1 VEHAIDDL
9 HSVGIANREGD
20 RMPKAGILLADDNAF
35 ILGHVR
41 QLLERDG
48 QFNIVASV
56 SKAETIVRETM
67 RLKPDVVVLDISMGE
82 VNGIDVATE
91 LRDSGSLSKVV
102 FLTVHDDS
110 ESVNAAMGAGG
121 SAYVVKTR
129 LSSDLASAIR
139 AALAG
144 KLFVS
149 PSLMFK
155 EK

>member
-1 VEHAIDDL
+1 
-9 HSVGIANREGD
+9 
-20 RMPKAGILLADDNAF
+20 MPKAGILLADDNAF

-41 QLLERDG
+41 QFLERDG

-67 RLKPDVVVLDISMGE
+67 RLRPDVVILDISMGE

-91 LRDSGSLSKVV
+91 LRDSGSQSKIV

-129 LSSDLASAIR
+129 LSTDLASAIR

>member
-1 VEHAIDDL
+1 
-9 HSVGIANREGD
+9 
-20 RMPKAGILLADDNAF
+20 MPKASILLADDNAF
-35 ILGHVR
+35 ILDHVR
-41 QLLERDG
+41 RLLERDG
-48 QFNIVASV
+48 QFNIVASIRNAD
-56 SKAETIVRETM
+56 SIVRETT
-67 RLKPDVVVLDISMGE
+67 RLKPDIIILDISMGE

-91 LRDSGSLSKVV
+91 LRDSGIRTKVV

-110 ESVNAAMGAGG
+110 ESVNAAIGAGG
-121 SAYVVKTR
+121 SAYVIKTR
-129 LSSDLASAIR
+129 LVTDLTSAIR

>member
-1 VEHAIDDL
+1 
-9 HSVGIANREGD
+9 
-20 RMPKAGILLADDNAF
+20 MPKASILLADDNAF
-35 ILGHVR
+35 ILNHVR

-48 QFNIVASV
+48 QFDIVAAVRDAGAIV
-56 SKAETIVRETM
+56 SETA
-67 RLKPDVVVLDISMGE
+67 RLKPDVLVLDISMGD

-91 LRDSGSLSKVV
+91 LRDSGSTSKVV
-102 FLTVHDDS
+102 FLTVHDDT

-129 LSSDLASAIR
+129 LNTDLSSAIR

>member
-1 VEHAIDDL
+1 
-9 HSVGIANREGD
+9 
-20 RMPKAGILLADDNAF
+20 MPKASILLADDNAF
-35 ILGHVR
+35 ILDHVR

-48 QFNIVASV
+48 QFNVVASV
-56 SKAETIVRETM
+56 KNAGAIVSETT
-67 RLKPDVVVLDISMGE
+67 RLKPDVIILDISMGD

-129 LSSDLASAIR
+129 LSTDLASAIR

-149 PSLMFK
+149 PSLMFR

>member
-1 VEHAIDDL
+1 
-9 HSVGIANREGD
+9 VGIANLERDG
-20 RMPKAGILLADDNAF
+20 MPKASILLADDNAF
-35 ILGHVR
+35 ILDHVR

-48 QFNIVASV
+48 QFNILASV
-56 SKAETIVRETM
+56 KNANTIVRETT
-67 RLKPDVVVLDISMGE
+67 RLKPDVLVLDISMGDM
-82 VNGIDVATE
+82 NGIDIATE
-91 LRDSGSLSKVV
+91 LRDLGSVAKVV

-129 LSSDLASAIR
+129 LSTDLALAIR

-144 KLFVS
+144 KFFVS
-149 PSLMFK
+149 PSLMFR

>member
-1 VEHAIDDL
+1 M
-9 HSVGIANREGD
+9 GIADREGD
-20 RMPKAGILLADDNAF
+20 GMPKASILLADDNAF
-35 ILGHVR
+35 ILDHVR
-41 QLLERDG
+41 RLLERDG
-48 QFNIVASV
+48 QFNIVASIRNAD
-56 SKAETIVRETM
+56 SIVRETT
-67 RLKPDVVVLDISMGE
+67 RLKPDIIILDISMGE

-91 LRDSGSLSKVV
+91 LRDSGIRTKVV

-110 ESVNAAMGAGG
+110 ESVNAAIGAGG
-121 SAYVVKTR
+121 SAYVIKTR
-129 LSSDLASAIR
+129 LVTDLTSAIR

>member
-1 VEHAIDDL
+1 
-9 HSVGIANREGD
+9 
-20 RMPKAGILLADDNAF
+20 MPKASILLADDNAF
-35 ILGHVR
+35 ILDHVR

-48 QFNIVASV
+48 QFDIVASV
-56 SKAETIVRETM
+56 RNADAIVGEAA
-67 RLKPDVVVLDISMGE
+67 RLKPDVVILDISMGD

-91 LRDSGSLSKVV
+91 LRDSGSRSKVV
-102 FLTVHDDS
+102 FLTVHDDA

-129 LSSDLASAIR
+129 LSIDLASAIR
-139 AALAG
+139 AALAN

>member
-1 VEHAIDDL
+1 
-9 HSVGIANREGD
+9 
-20 RMPKAGILLADDNAF
+20 MPKASILLADDNAF
-35 ILGHVR
+35 ILDHVR
-41 QLLERDG
+41 RLLERDG
-48 QFNIVASV
+48 QFNIVASIKNAD
-56 SKAETIVRETM
+56 SIVRETT
-67 RLKPDVVVLDISMGE
+67 RLKPDIIILDISMGE

-91 LRDSGSLSKVV
+91 LRDSGIRTKVV

-110 ESVNAAMGAGG
+110 ESVNAAIGAGG
-121 SAYVVKTR
+121 SAYVIKTR
-129 LSSDLASAIR
+129 LVTDLTSAIR

>member
-1 VEHAIDDL
+1 M
-9 HSVGIANREGD
+9 GIADREGD
-20 RMPKAGILLADDNAF
+20 GMPKASILLADDNAF
-35 ILGHVR
+35 ILDHVR
-41 QLLERDG
+41 RLLERDG
-48 QFNIVASV
+48 QFNIVASIKNAD
-56 SKAETIVRETM
+56 SIVRETT
-67 RLKPDVVVLDISMGE
+67 RLKPDIIILDISMGE

-91 LRDSGSLSKVV
+91 LRDSGIRTKVV

-110 ESVNAAMGAGG
+110 ESVNAAIGAGG
-121 SAYVVKTR
+121 SAYVIKTR
-129 LSSDLASAIR
+129 LVTDLTSAIR

>member
-1 VEHAIDDL
+1 
-9 HSVGIANREGD
+9 
-20 RMPKAGILLADDNAF
+20 MPKASILLADDNAF
-35 ILGHVR
+35 ILDHVR
-41 QLLERDG
+41 QMLERDG
-48 QFNIVASV
+48 QFNIVASI
-56 SKAETIVRETM
+56 KDAAAIVRETA
-67 RLKPDVVVLDISMGE
+67 RLKPDIIVLDISMGE
-82 VNGIDVATE
+82 VNGIDIATE
-91 LRDSGSLSKVV
+91 LRDSGIRTKIV

-121 SAYVVKTR
+121 SAYVIKTR
-129 LSSDLASAIR
+129 LSTDLSSAIR

>member
-1 VEHAIDDL
+1 
-9 HSVGIANREGD
+9 VGIADREGD
-20 RMPKAGILLADDNAF
+20 GMPKASILLADDNAF
-35 ILGHVR
+35 ILDHVR
-41 QLLERDG
+41 RLLERDG
-48 QFNIVASV
+48 QFNIVASIKNAD
-56 SKAETIVRETM
+56 SIVRETT
-67 RLKPDVVVLDISMGE
+67 RLKPDIIILDISMGE

-91 LRDSGSLSKVV
+91 LRDSGIRTKVV

-110 ESVNAAMGAGG
+110 ESVNAAIGAGG
-121 SAYVVKTR
+121 SAYVIKTR
-129 LSSDLASAIR
+129 LVTDLTSAIR